1 MSVGHKVCNVVSVY
15 WVDSCGFD
23 SGWVNNDELDSLKPK
38 EIATVGH
45 LVEES
50 NDYVLIAPTIGDDQ
64 NFGSLCIPKC
74 SLLKINILKE
84 SSNE

>member
-1 MSVGHKVCNVVSVY
+1 MSVGHKGCNVVSVY

-38 EIATVGH
+38 EITTVGH

-84 SSNE
+84 SRNE

>member
-1 MSVGHKVCNVVSVY
+1 MSVGHKGCNVVSVY

-23 SGWVNNDELDSLKPK
+23 SGWVNNDELNSLKPK
-38 EIATVGH
+38 EITTVGH

-84 SSNE
+84 SRDE

>member
-1 MSVGHKVCNVVSVY
+1 MSFEHKDCNIVSVY

-23 SGWVNNDELDSLKPK
+23 SGWVNNDDLKSLKPK
-38 EIATVGH
+38 EITTVGH

>member
-1 MSVGHKVCNVVSVY
+1 MSVERKNCNTVSVY

-38 EIATVGH
+38 EITTVGH

-84 SSNE
+84 SRNE